1 MGMGGISVWQLLIIL
16 VIVLLIFGTKRLTG
30 LGSDLGNAIKG
41 FRGAMKES
49 DAEAEAAEPQKLEQA
64 DAKGAAAG
72 TTTGAAP
79 GATASGTAAGNA
91 AAGVAAG
98 GTAAGFTAGPAA
110 GGTGADQ
117 GKPKV

>member
-79 GATASGTAAGNA
+79 GATASGTAAGA
-91 AAGVAAG
+91 AAGVA
-98 GTAAGFTAGPAA
+98 AAGFTAGPAA